1 MTVAE
6 LTYSHPPVKEL
17 QLDGGCGYR
26 IDNGRVVINVGR
38 ILSLRETDNLSGTL
52 SIELWALADT
62 YNGEGF
68 NGTAL
73 AGTCIGELQGQHMLV
88 NCEYDLIFQPP
99 AAGLWHLC
107 LMLREWNGVFFETVD
122 YVNFDQ
128 IYREPA
134 ELQLVTPKPAAEVV
148 RLEAAVVPPVKLT
161 ISEDAPQKPAKKRSS
176 ASPRAKVKAE
186 KTDKAEKAEEAPL
199 SVNTASAKKLAKV
212 KGISEKLAEAIIAG
226 RPYASLDELKKVKGI
241 GHKTLEKIQ
250 AHISL

>member
-1 MTVAE
+1 MSAAE
-6 LTYSHPPVKEL
+6 LTFAHPPVKEL

-26 IDNGRVVINVGR
+26 IDNGRVVLNVGR
-38 ILSLRETDNLSGTL
+38 ILSQRAGDNLSGTL
-52 SIELWALADT
+52 SVELWALDDV
-62 YNGEGF
+62 YCGGGF
-68 NGTAL
+68 IGTAL

-107 LMLREWNGVFFETVD
+107 LMLREWNGLFFETVD

-134 ELQLVTPKPAAEVV
+134 ELQLVTPKPVAEVV
-148 RLEAAVVPPVKLT
+148 RLEPATVNGTALT
-161 ISEDAPQKPAKKRSS
+161 ISEEVPQKPAKKRS
-176 ASPRAKVKAE
+176 AARPQTKVKAE
-186 KTDKAEKAEEAPL
+186 KAEKTEESPL

-212 KGISEKLAEAIIAG
+212 KGISEKLAEAIVAG
-226 RPYASLDELKKVKGI
+226 RPYASIEELKKVKGI
-241 GHKTLEKIQ
+241 GHNTLEKIQ